1 LDWFDLANSSIWDGE
16 TGFGGDGD
24 GDTPITV
31 GNGRCVTTGPFTD
44 LRPVRYNHTYTT
56 HCLSRGFRDGNQTGR
71 LPATPFSPE
80 IVGALLRENTYTD
93 FVQQVEYSV
102 HNIMHLSI
110 AGDFLALTAAN
121 GIPFPLFVECLEMDS
136 LLTSLY
142 RSHFFRTSCPVGPTM
157 VAMAATRSSS
167 STLGV
172 SREAHVQL
180 YW

>member
-1 LDWFDLANSSIWDGE
+1 MDWLDLANSSIWDGE

-24 GDTPITV
+24 SNTPVTV

-44 LRPVRYNHTYTT
+44 LRPVRYNHTYTA

-71 LPATPFSPE
+71 LPAAPFSPE
-80 IVGALLRENTYTD
+80 TVGALLRETTYTN

-102 HNIMHLSI
+102 HNIMHQSI

-121 GIPFPLFVECLEMDS
+121 GSSLCPLCQMDW
-136 LLTSLY
+136 LLITLC
-142 RSHFFRTSCPVGPTM
+142 RSYLFRTSCPAGPTM

-167 STLGV
+167 STLGIP
-172 SREAHVQL
+172 RETHVQL